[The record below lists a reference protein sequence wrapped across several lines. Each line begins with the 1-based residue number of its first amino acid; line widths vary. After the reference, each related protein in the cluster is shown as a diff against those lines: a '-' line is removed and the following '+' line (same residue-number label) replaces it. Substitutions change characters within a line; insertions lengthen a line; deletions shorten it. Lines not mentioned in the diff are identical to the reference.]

1 MNGMIVDFPH
11 KQGLIACE
19 NSVEMSTATSGQRRV
34 SFADTSKLA
43 VFRRAAEEELGLVS
57 YSKAERSQFKRQFMQ
72 DIATQ

>member
-11 KQGLIACE
+11 KQGPIACE

-43 VFRRAAEEELGLVS
+43 VFRRSAEEELGLVS